1 MKKWFQHLQKHEPV
15 IDEHSLPTEPL
26 PPLDPQTPLVL
37 PATPQYPAQAGD
49 VADVTNVPTLPT
61 AQPVGPSA
69 IAAPSP
75 GAATPV
81 SSGGQWPPYQFP
93 SIPSPSPASV
103 APMPVYPAVPQQI
116 PQQDPTWL
124 QPNVGQRLADMTQS
138 GSRNIPIPL
147 IVGLCFVTIQ
157 LLLVARLIILFLPG
171 GTTSA
176 WSATIIALG
185 DLCAEPCFALIQQAG
200 LPAPVNVTVAV
211 LLAIFGYGILSRMLV
226 RLLKILL
233 HRQRASTV

>member
-1 MKKWFQHLQKHEPV
+1 MKKWFQHLQKQEPV

-26 PPLDPQTPLVL
+26 PPLDPQAPLVL
-37 PATPQYPAQAGD
+37 PAMPQYPAQAGD
-49 VADVTNVPTLPT
+49 VVDVTNVPTLPS
-61 AQPVGPSA
+61 AQPVGSSA

-75 GAATPV
+75 GMATPV

-93 SIPSPSPASV
+93 TIPSPASV
-103 APMPVYPAVPQQI
+103 VPTPPYPAVPPQI

-124 QPNVGQRLADMTQS
+124 QPNVGQRLTNMRQS
-138 GSRNIPIPL
+138 SSRSIPIPL

-157 LLLVARLIILFLPG
+157 LLLVARLIVLFLPG

-200 LPAPVNVTVAV
+200 LPAPVNVAVAV